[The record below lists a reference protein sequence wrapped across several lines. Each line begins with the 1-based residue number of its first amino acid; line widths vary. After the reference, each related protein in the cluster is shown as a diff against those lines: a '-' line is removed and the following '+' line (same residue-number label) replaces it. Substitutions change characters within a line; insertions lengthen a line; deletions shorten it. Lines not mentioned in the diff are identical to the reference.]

1 MFQSLMFLMTFLQ
14 LLMLMLL
21 MYFLYIH
28 IDDIH
33 VLALV
38 NATTNDFE
46 VVLDHTQPDIYV
58 DNAII
63 DILVADAHACADFHD
78 VFINVP
84 TDSILDF
91 FYVHVHVHDD
101 IYSYT
106 YSCSF

>member
-1 MFQSLMFLMTFLQ
+1 
-14 LLMLMLL
+14 MLKLL

-58 DNAII
+58 DNVRIMVL
-63 DILVADAHACADFHD
+63 DLVPHR
-78 VFINVP
+78 
-84 TDSILDF
+84 LE
-91 FYVHVHVHDD
+91 
-101 IYSYT
+101 
-106 YSCSF
+106 